1 MQLDKKNISLWQRL
15 FHADMISYI
24 WIVITMF
31 FGLSN
36 TSTSVW
42 EEDIAVN
49 ETEEESVVKSCE
61 EEHGILFDGE
71 QLPYSLLLNAPD
83 NQRLGNSR
91 PTRPHTMGGGKNGKF
106 INYWEPTDSYCFLYF
121 LCLFFLCA
129 CILVQRRIASPRFY
143 YVIALRRILC

>member
-1 MQLDKKNISLWQRL
+1 
-15 FHADMISYI
+15 MII
-24 WIVITMF
+24 CLWIVITML
-31 FGLSN
+31 FGISD
-36 TSTSVW
+36 TQISVSR
-42 EEDIAVN
+42 ENIVVN
-49 ETEEESVVKSCE
+49 ETENEGIVKPCDS
-61 EEHGILFDGE
+61 HGFLFDGE

-83 NQRLGNSR
+83 NQRLGSSR